1 MLQTHQQSSQM
12 DQIKKKTKKR
22 KTKKG
27 KNNASLKMRWALRG
41 TTLNVFF
48 RNFVTVFFK
57 WVCLPGL
64 F

>member
-1 MLQTHQQSSQM
+1 MLQKHQQSSQM

-27 KNNASLKMRWALRG
+27 KNNALLKMRWALCG
-41 TTLNVFF
+41 TTLSVFF
-48 RNFVTVFFK
+48 RKFVTGYFK